1 MQSIKL
7 VPLLALNEHSLM
19 SDVVDNAGFA
29 IAPARTRLLKTR
41 PEAACPNRWGQTAA
55 PEGANLGRHIARERS
70 LSTAPRIDIDPA
82 AFWADPYPMLATMR
96 KEAPIAFVPQLG
108 STLLT
113 SRDDISISEK
123 QIDVFSS
130 HQPAG
135 LMNRLM
141 GHNMMRKD
149 GEAHQVERRAMFPTV
164 SPKTVKAHWTAQ
176 FQAHADRIIDRIE
189 PGRIDLMR
197 DFALPFSGECLKS
210 ITGLTNIGFQ
220 DMDAWSQGMIEGI
233 ANYAGDPAIE
243 ARCHAATS
251 GIDAAIDD
259 ILPVMRKHPDQS
271 ILGVL
276 LASGMPME
284 SVRANVKLAI
294 SGGQNEPRKAIA
306 GTVWAL
312 LTHPEQLNLVRK
324 GEVSWLQAFEEY
336 ARWISPIGMSPRR
349 IAKPWSIRDVSFELD
364 ERVFLMFG
372 SANRDEKHFERADQF
387 DVRRDTSKSV
397 AFGAGPHFCAG
408 AWASRAMIADV
419 ALPTVFARAGQLE
432 IADDEE
438 VRIVGWAFRGLQ
450 NLPVNWLH

>member
-1 MQSIKL
+1 M
-7 VPLLALNEHSLM
+7 
-19 SDVVDNAGFA
+19 
-29 IAPARTRLLKTR
+29 
-41 PEAACPNRWGQTAA
+41 
-55 PEGANLGRHIARERS
+55 
-70 LSTAPRIDIDPA
+70 STAPRIEIDPA
-82 AFWADPYPMLATMR
+82 AFWADPYPMLARMR

-149 GEAHQVERRAMFPTV
+149 GEAHLVERRAMFPTV
-164 SPKTVKAHWTAQ
+164 SPKTVKGYLTAQ
-176 FQAHADRIIDRIE
+176 FQSHADRIIASLE

-233 ANYAGDPAIE
+233 ANYAGDPEVE
-243 ARCHAATS
+243 ARCHAATA

-259 ILPVMRKHPDQS
+259 ILPVMRKNPDQS

-276 LASGMPME
+276 LSSGMPME
-284 SVRANVKLAI
+284 SVRSNVKLAI

-312 LTHPEQLNLVRK
+312 LTHPGQLDLVLR
-324 GEVSWLQAFEEY
+324 GEVSCLQAFEEY

-349 IAKPWSIRDVSFELD
+349 IAKPWTIRDVAFELD

-372 SANRDEKHFERADQF
+372 SANRDEKHFDRADQF

-408 AWASRAMIADV
+408 AFASRAMIADV
-419 ALPTVFARAGQLE
+419 ALPTLFARASRIELAE
-432 IADDEE
+432 DEE
-438 VRIVGWAFRGLQ
+438 VRIGGWAFRGLQ
-450 NLPVNWLH
+450 NLPVRWEQ